1 MSCSGRSYALA
12 HLIPQFW
19 GTLKSASPKVGGLGG
34 QNSFN
39 CVSPVCL
46 LGADRHQKNCPP
58 RTFLAGFVCYLSR
71 NYDLPSLTLT
81 ELLSDFVMKRL
92 VFCGLSVLVMSVAIA
107 PSVKAETV
115 ETTTANPTALSNT
128 PSASERLTPFN
139 LVQQAYRGSFMAQGI
154 PNYRTLS
161 AACQSGRI
169 NGSHLIQAA
178 VDGKRLS
185 SDMLSDRTYLFNV
198 NNMLNAINND

>member
-1 MSCSGRSYALA
+1 M
-12 HLIPQFW
+12 
-19 GTLKSASPKVGGLGG
+19 
-34 QNSFN
+34 
-39 CVSPVCL
+39 
-46 LGADRHQKNCPP
+46 
-58 RTFLAGFVCYLSR
+58 AGFVWYVSR

-92 VFCGLSVLVMSVAIA
+92 VFFGLSVLVMSVAIA

-115 ETTTANPTALSNT
+115 ETTAANPTALSNT

-178 VDGKRLS
+178 VDGKKLS

>member
-1 MSCSGRSYALA
+1 LFVNGASAAQTPITETAPKQTTITITEKLITSVKPIAQDDIQRSQMLVEKISFSPLTSPDIDSNSSEESATQTNA
-12 HLIPQFW
+12 HS
-19 GTLKSASPKVGGLGG
+19 LKS
-34 QNSFN
+34 
-39 CVSPVCL
+39 
-46 LGADRHQKNCPP
+46 
-58 RTFLAGFVCYLSR
+58 LAKDSNL
-71 NYDLPSLTLT
+71 
-81 ELLSDFVMKRL
+81 MKRL

-115 ETTTANPTALSNT
+115 ETTAANSTALSNT
-128 PSASERLTPFN
+128 PSSSERLTPFN

-169 NGSHLIQAA
+169 NGTHLIQAA
-178 VDGKRLS
+178 IDGKKLS
-185 SDMLSDRTYLFNV
+185 SDMVNDRTYLFNV